1 MLSISD
7 IIIQVMDEAGKK
19 KLAAAKKLIQEG
31 KHAEA
36 L

>member
-1 MLSISD
+1 
-7 IIIQVMDEAGKK
+7 MDEAGKK

-36 L
+36 LGDLEVMG